1 MYHLSQTL
9 LPRHLW
15 DEDNPDPSLHDL
27 LCRYHE
33 VDNALLRGDVVLVEL
48 AKKFTPLT
56 VAEEE
61 LAELLFQDRTRY
73 LEELGVICKVWVPIL
88 VIL

>member
-1 MYHLSQTL
+1 MYHQSQAL
-9 LPRHLW
+9 MPRHLW
-15 DEDNPDPSLHDL
+15 EEEHPDPDLVDL
-27 LCRYHE
+27 LNRYLK
-33 VDNALLRGDVVLVEL
+33 VNVALLEGDVVLVAM
-48 AKKFTPLT
+48 AKKVIPLT

-73 LEELGVICKVWVPIL
+73 LEELGILRRVYVPVL